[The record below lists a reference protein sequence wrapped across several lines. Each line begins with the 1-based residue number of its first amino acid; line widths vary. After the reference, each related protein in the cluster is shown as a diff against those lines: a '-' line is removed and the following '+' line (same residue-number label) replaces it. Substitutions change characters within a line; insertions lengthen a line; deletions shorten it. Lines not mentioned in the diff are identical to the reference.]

1 MGPLCSH
8 TIEGASS
15 TGYGRVG
22 APLVW
27 IFPPRQHSKLASNF
41 TSQSPI
47 MSNALTVKEKEH
59 WKDRIERRIEKQIE
73 ARCSDKPGF
82 MDGIHEA
89 ARKRAL
95 ESLGVARLQ
104 SRLDQIQRQEES
116 LDAKQTRTQKEMIAI
131 LRGIPVRQ
139 VTKDLWRFKED
150 IESAVSKRQ
159 LVHEDELLAET
170 DRGREILNLRT
181 EKENLL
187 DTVWLATSPKQIK
200 DLWEKVDELLGGPQT
215 SLQREALAMDP
226 IEED

>member
-1 MGPLCSH
+1 MSPLCSH
-8 TIEGASS
+8 TIEGAFD
-15 TGYGRVG
+15 TGYGRCP

-27 IFPPRQHSKLASNF
+27 TFPSRQHSKLASSF
-41 TSQSPI
+41 ISQSPI
-47 MSNALTVKEKEH
+47 MSNSLTVKEKEH

-73 ARCSDKPGF
+73 AQCSDEPGF

-104 SRLDQIQRQEES
+104 NRLDQIQRQEDA
-116 LDAKQTRTQKEMIAI
+116 LDAKQKKTQKEMIAI

-139 VTKDLWRFKED
+139 VTKDLWRLKEE
-150 IESAVSKRQ
+150 IETAVEKRQ
-159 LVHEDELLAET
+159 VIHEDELLAET

-215 SLQREALAMDP
+215 KLQREALAMEPVD
-226 IEED
+226 ED